1 MAADVPTTMPIK
13 DFLFPLQAFMCESTG
28 KYADRFGCG
37 NVILLLY
44 FQFSSVTIIS
54 VSVSANKIISSQT

>member
-1 MAADVPTTMPIK
+1 MKVQANMQTDLDIIL
-13 DFLFPLQAFMCESTG
+13 LFYFIILF
-28 KYADRFGCG
+28 YFI

-44 FQFSSVTIIS
+44 FQFSSVKIIS